1 MEIITKLTC
10 CGRGQR
16 APRQAPRCE
25 GAKFTHIYRRPRRH
39 RRLFR
44 PAFQAAVSGDSPGA
58 RLQRELPPG
67 GGSPRLGAGVTQAGG
82 RQPPQAPQSC
92 VAPRPGASAPAPRPP
107 LLWPP
112 ARLCCRHR
120 CPHFRRHHHLR
131 RRRRRRQAGGL
142 QPPPWPRPPPSRAE
156 PRPGASA
163 AAPRTPLLSPHAPL
177 CCPRHRSVGGGFCC
191 CLAVTQSNQSPY
203 LVALR
208 KRALDVGKLG
218 TLLAELGHHSL

>member
-25 GAKFTHIYRRPRRH
+25 GAKCTHVYRRPRRH
-39 RRLFR
+39 WRLFR
-44 PAFQAAVSGDSPGA
+44 PAFQAAVSGDFPGA
-58 RLQRELPPG
+58 RPQRELPPG

-82 RQPPQAPQSC
+82 R
-92 VAPRPGASAPAPRPP
+92 
-107 LLWPP
+107 
-112 ARLCCRHR
+112 
-120 CPHFRRHHHLR
+120 
-131 RRRRRRQAGGL
+131 

-218 TLLAELGHHSL
+218 TLLAELGQHPL